1 MRSRETPR
9 PWTTTKAPSFLAPS
23 FAFLEKN
30 TSCFHMTLTDDIW
43 TNREMLSSLDVFA
56 EWSRITLTHI
66 TADWRLQRNQTL
78 QTSWRNYTHHPPKA
92 ECLCIF
98 KNLEAKKILHIEL
111 SRRRCCCARKRGTLN
126 GGYAHATSAS
136 FGPQRRD
143 RATKQR
149 AGNRHVNKKKT
160 HTHTRARS
168 YSKYTHKVGTYQVVY
183 SQRLWAQDV
192 YQLPPDSCVG
202 WPAVNCVSDSPL
214 LLLIVSISVPAEKWG
229 CCGQTQSYWSLW
241 LVPDLP
247 AARRGRDGR
256 KKKEKGAGWSLHDT
270 PRLSVCHL
278 EGETG
283 GVRGSFRSFRSL
295 LCILK
300 WFNYGRLCIWTATT
314 VFFFPSSSK
323 DTRSCRLFV
332 DSGGRL
338 GPSILGVDCIMV
350 LCLCLR
356 SAPPCSG
363 RE

>member
-149 AGNRHVNKKKT
+149 AGNRHVNKKKN
-160 HTHTRARS
+160 THTRARVL
-168 YSKYTHKVGTYQVVY
+168 T
-183 SQRLWAQDV
+183 
-192 YQLPPDSCVG
+192 
-202 WPAVNCVSDSPL
+202 VNTPTKLEHIKWFIRSDSGHKMFINCRQTAVL
-214 LLLIVSISVPAEKWG
+214 VGQQLTVS
-229 CCGQTQSYWSLW
+229 QTAPYYYW
-241 LVPDLP
+241 
-247 AARRGRDGR
+247 
-256 KKKEKGAGWSLHDT
+256 
-270 PRLSVCHL
+270 
-278 EGETG
+278 
-283 GVRGSFRSFRSL
+283 
-295 LCILK
+295 
-300 WFNYGRLCIWTATT
+300 
-314 VFFFPSSSK
+314 
-323 DTRSCRLFV
+323 
-332 DSGGRL
+332 
-338 GPSILGVDCIMV
+338 
-350 LCLCLR
+350 
-356 SAPPCSG
+356 
-363 RE
+363 